1 MAQQWDSPPLVVG
14 VGELLWDLLPAGK
27 KAGGAPFNF
36 AFHATQ
42 AGARGIPLSRV
53 GHDDLGAELLEQVRD
68 RGLPVTHIQVDEG
81 FPTGT
86 VTVELQGGSPRYI
99 IHGPTAWDQLS
110 WTADWETV
118 AKNAA
123 AICFGTLAQRND
135 HARATIHKLVQTGAQ
150 AGALIVADLN
160 LRQHFY
166 SQQIL
171 QDSIRLARW
180 LKMSAEDWVG
190 VARCLH
196 LDEARPWEELKTLR
210 EKHNLEL
217 VAYTDGEKG
226 AWLCSAEGT
235 RTIDP
240 VPVQVADTVGA
251 GDAFTAALLAARNA
265 GADWLAAG
273 RYAAAFA
280 AEVVARPGGTPIIE
294 ANRLVDL
301 KKRYLPG

>member
-81 FPTGT
+81 VPTGT

-135 HARATIHKLVQTGAQ
+135 HARATIHKLVQTGAR

-210 EKHNLEL
+210 EKNNLEL

-235 RTIDP
+235 WTMARYLSRWRTRWGP
-240 VPVQVADTVGA
+240 GMRSPRPCSRPETPG
-251 GDAFTAALLAARNA
+251 
-265 GADWLAAG
+265 
-273 RYAAAFA
+273 
-280 AEVVARPGGTPIIE
+280 RPGW
-294 ANRLVDL
+294 RLAVTRQPSPPKWWRD
-301 KKRYLPG
+301 RVEPRSSRRIVWWI